1 MVAEADLA
9 LRGQDERRALTLAE
23 YASKQLADG
32 ELLAYAHLVAA
43 RAAHNL
49 SDRAAFKRNA
59 SAARTLTKEQ
69 STLVAATWLELLQAI
84 ESNDHP
90 AAQQVLRQ
98 LTRVHDKSAT
108 QTLRLRNADAYLAFE
123 MEGKVTSAARQLLGA
138 QGLLPHVT
146 DSMVR
151 TNFQNISGIVA
162 LYSADY
168 EGALRFAGQLYVE
181 AVEAGLEFPIDHA
194 LVTRAGAF
202 IGVRKLAEARRVVQE
217 LEKRAAA
224 SDFIRHQ
231 IAVKKVQLRVAAG
244 DLTRAEVELR
254 CPPPS
259 TAPAGMLAE
268 WKGTR
273 AVVLAA
279 AGLVDSASSTLA
291 EPWTDVLHIDGKNLS
306 RLASAIV
313 EIQNGAALES
323 LPGVLEILD
332 DGNRDPIVFACR
344 AYPPLARELAAIPE
358 LNQPLT
364 SLFTIS
370 HDADIGRAAGLDMP
384 REFRRQERLSVR
396 EREVYELLV
405 CGRSNREIA
414 KRLFISES
422 TTKVHVRHIF
432 EKLGVHTRAEAVA
445 VGPGGDS

>member
-23 YASKQLADG
+23 YASQQLADG

-49 SDRAAFKRNA
+49 SDREAFKRNA
-59 SAARTLTKEQ
+59 TAARTLTREQ
-69 STLVAATWLELLQAI
+69 STVVTATWLEFLQAI
-84 ESNDHP
+84 ESNDHS
-90 AAQQVLRQ
+90 AAQQVLVQ
-98 LTRVHDKSAT
+98 LSRVQDTSAT
-108 QTLRLRNADAYLAFE
+108 QTLRVRNAHAYLAFE
-123 MEGKVTSAARQLLGA
+123 MEGRVTSAARQLSGA
-138 QGLLPHVT
+138 HGLLPHVT

-162 LYSADY
+162 LYSGDY
-168 EGALRFAGQLYVE
+168 EGALRFAGQLHDE
-181 AVEAGLEFPIDHA
+181 AIEAGLEFPIDHA
-194 LVTRAGAF
+194 LVTRAGAL
-202 IGVRKLAEARRVVQE
+202 IGLRKLAEARRVVQE

-231 IAVKKVQLRVAAG
+231 IALKKVHLRVAAG

-259 TAPAGMLAE
+259 MAPTGMLVE

-273 AVVLAA
+273 ALILAA
-279 AGLVDSASSTLA
+279 AGLVDAASLTLT
-291 EPWTDVLHIDGKNLS
+291 EPWTDVLHIDGKNLA
-306 RLASAIV
+306 RLAGAVV
-313 EIQNGAALES
+313 EIQSGATRES
-323 LPGVLEILD
+323 LPAVVEILD

-344 AYPPLARELAAIPE
+344 AFPTLARELAAVPE
-358 LNQPLT
+358 LTQSLT
-364 SLFTIS
+364 SLFTVS

-384 REFRRQERLSVR
+384 REFRRRERLSVR

-414 KRLFISES
+414 ERLFISES

-445 VGPGGDS
+445 VGPDRDG